1 MCLFIHDGPS
11 CYPQFGAIMSML
23 LFIFLYVSFGTQR
36 NTFLLGTYWGVEFLV
51 IGYVCIQR
59 QLLFSCWVMSDSLQ
73 PHGLQHPRLP
83 CLSLFPRVC
92 SNSCSL
98 SQWCHPTISSS
109 GAFAFSSCLQSFPA
123 SRFSN
128 SGLFASGDLSI
139 GASVPASDLPMNI
152 QGWFPLGLTGLIS
165 LLFKGLFSSTTVW
178 KYKFFGAQPSL
189 WSNSHIRTFNTGKY
203 HSFDFMNLCQQS
215 NVSAFNTLSMFV
227 IA

>member
-1 MCLFIHDGPS
+1 MYTLLFIH
-11 CYPQFGAIMSML
+11 
-23 LFIFLYVSFGTQR
+23 YVVS
-36 NTFLLGTYWGVEFLV
+36 N
-51 IGYVCIQR
+51 
-59 QLLFSCWVMSDSLQ
+59 SLWSHEMQ
-73 PHGLQHPRLP
+73 QGRLP
-83 CLSLFPRVC
+83 CSTLFPGVC

-139 GASVPASDLPMNI
+139 GASVPASVLPMNI

-165 LLFKGLFSSTTVW
+165 LLSKGLFSSTTVS
-178 KYKFFGAQPSL
+178 KYKFFGAQLSL

-203 HSFDFMNLCQQS
+203 HSFDFMDLCQQS
-215 NVSAFNTLSMFV
+215 NVSAF
-227 IA
+227 